1 MTRQRLTWLVL
12 VVLFAGLLA
21 WRGFTGHGLGRVY
34 VERGEV
40 SLARERAPAD
50 APAASVPR
58 WRSVPVEQA
67 EVRWTTWSKVPPKAH
82 FEAEARDPGQDR
94 VVLSWPRTIGLWV
107 AAFLTLAIF
116 SFLYADN
123 PAYRFTEAVVVGV
136 SAAYWMVVGFWDV
149 VVPKLLATLM
159 PETVQAMV
167 QPTLKIPQFSPWWP
181 ETWDTASD
189 AFDPWLQQWGA
200 MALALLLGLMLMWRL
215 LPRGG
220 WIAGWPLA
228 FIVGV
233 TAGRRMVT
241 QVESDLMEQAAST
254 MQSVVPTAQGL
265 SAWDW
270 AWAALPGVLVLVGV
284 VCCLC
289 YFLFSVQHR
298 GVVGGAAR
306 VGVWYLMI
314 TFGAAFGFT
323 VMGRIALLAD
333 RVEFL
338 FDDWLWIIDPNHL
351 RG

>member
-1 MTRQRLTWLVL
+1 MTRQRLTWLAL
-12 VVLFAGLLA
+12 VAVFAGLLA

-34 VERGEV
+34 VERGQV
-40 SLARERAPAD
+40 SLASERPSSSGETAWRT
-50 APAASVPR
+50 VPID
-58 WRSVPVEQA
+58 QA
-67 EVRWTTWSKVPPKAH
+67 EHQWITWRKVTPKAH
-82 FEAEARDPGQDR
+82 FEAEAKEPGQDR
-94 VVLSWPRTIGLWV
+94 ITLSWPRTVGLWL
-107 AAFLTLAIF
+107 AALLTLAIF

-123 PAYRFTEAVVVGV
+123 PAYRLAEAMVVGV

-149 VVPKLLATLM
+149 VVPKLLATLTPGM
-159 PETVQAMV
+159 VKALV
-167 QPTLKIPQFSPWWP
+167 QPTLKVPLFSPWSP
-181 ETWDTASD
+181 ETWDTAHA
-189 AFDPWLQQWGA
+189 AFGPWLQQWGA
-200 MALALLLGLMLMWRL
+200 MALAMLLGLMLLWRL

-254 MQSVVPTAQGL
+254 MQSVVPSTGDL
-265 SAWDW
+265 GAWEWVW
-270 AWAALPGVLVLVGV
+270 ATLPGVLVLVGV

-338 FDDWLWIIDPNHL
+338 LDDWLWIIDPNHL